1 MIKNIQIKILFVGFS
16 LGFSLLDLGF
26 ARSANAQAFL
36 GVSAIPPR
44 LEISVEP
51 GKTVTKEIKVRNESS
66 TEKIISTQVKDFVV
80 VDDLGTPIQVESTG
94 DFSNRWAASSWIQV
108 SAASLKLKPGET
120 KTLMVTVIAPEDA
133 LPGGHYAIILHS
145 PQNETALSET
155 GSLIETNVGTLVYVT
170 IPGDIKESAMIK
182 DFSAP
187 QFSEYGP
194 IDFHATVTNLSDIH
208 ITPVGQIA
216 ITNSLGF
223 KTATLPLET
232 VNIFPYTSREYRQ
245 TLNRKLMLGRF
256 KAQFVAA
263 YGTTGQLVNATL
275 FFWVIPWR
283 LILTVVAIL
292 LIIILIAK
300 LNRKS
305 KIDKSPDSPKV
316 EELEKELSALKKKYR
331 DQK

>member
-1 MIKNIQIKILFVGFS
+1 MTKNTQIKILFVGFS
-16 LGFSLLDLGF
+16 LGFSLLNLGF
-26 ARSANAQAFL
+26 ARNANAQAFL

-51 GKTVTKEIKVRNESS
+51 GKTITKEIKVRNESS
-66 TEKIISTQVKDFVV
+66 TEKIISTSVKDFVV

-94 DFSNRWAASSWIQV
+94 DSSNRWAASSWIQI
-108 SAASLKLKPGET
+108 SSASLKLKPGET

-133 LPGGHYAIILHS
+133 LPGGHYAVILHS
-145 PQNETALSET
+145 PQNETTLSET

-187 QFSEYGP
+187 QLSEYGP
-194 IDFHATVTNLSDIH
+194 IDFKATVTNLSDIH

-256 KAQFVAA
+256 KAQFIAA
-263 YGTTGQLVNATL
+263 YGTSGQLVNATL

-300 LNRKS
+300 LDRKS

-316 EELEKELSALKKKYR
+316 EELEKELSALKKKYQDR
-331 DQK
+331 K

>member
-1 MIKNIQIKILFVGFS
+1 MIKSAPKILFLLAFFFLLAPES
-16 LGFSLLDLGF
+16 LG
-26 ARSANAQAFL
+26 QAFL

-66 TEKIISTQVKDFVV
+66 TEKIISTQVKDFIV
-80 VDDLGTPIQVESTG
+80 VDDLGTPIQIENTG
-94 DFSNRWAASSWIQV
+94 DSSNRWAASSWIQI
-108 SAASLKLKPGET
+108 SATSLKLKPGET

-133 LPGGHYAIILHS
+133 LPGGHYAVILHS
-145 PQNETALSET
+145 PQNETTLSET

-194 IDFHATVTNLSDIH
+194 IDFKATVTNLSDIH

-283 LILTVVAIL
+283 LILTLIAIL

-300 LNRKS
+300 LNKKT

>member
-1 MIKNIQIKILFVGFS
+1 MIKSAPSKTIFFLLTFVISNLTFPNFS
-16 LGFSLLDLGF
+16 L
-26 ARSANAQAFL
+26 AQAFL

-51 GKTVTKEIKVRNESS
+51 GKSITKEIKVRNESS
-66 TEKIISTQVKDFVV
+66 IEKIISTQVKDFVV
-80 VDDLGTPIQVESTG
+80 VDDLGTPIQIEGTG
-94 DFSNRWAASSWIQV
+94 DSSNRWAASSWIQV
-108 SAASLKLKPGET
+108 SATSLKLKPGET

-133 LPGGHYAIILHS
+133 LPGGHYAMILHS

-170 IPGDIKESAMIK
+170 IPGDIKESASIK

-187 QFSEYGP
+187 LFSEYGP
-194 IDFHATVTNLSDIH
+194 VDFKATVTNLSDIH

-232 VNIFPYTSREYRQ
+232 VNIFPYTSREYHQ

-263 YGTTGQLVNATL
+263 YGTSGQLVNATL

-283 LILTVVAIL
+283 LILTIVAVA
-292 LIIILIAK
+292 LIIVIIVK
-300 LNRKS
+300 LNRQK
-305 KIDKSPDSPKV
+305 KIANSPDSPKV